1 MKAESEGGRRS
12 GSESGRSLGAVT
24 SGGDGSQGVVIEV
37 DVDEAAVAALP
48 GGEYTVSVYM
58 VGNGTEAKQA
68 IRVMDLE
75 SLEPVAHTPLID
87 GSATRTSASNTTG
100 GQKEPNTESAKGFSE
115 GVYFRLRY
123 SRGVRLRIMSIDG
136 SNTASAVFVDRKAL
150 E

>member
-1 MKAESEGGRRS
+1 MRDARRAS
-12 GSESGRSLGAVT
+12 PVETILARNHKGRSIHVPPT
-24 SGGDGSQGVVIEV
+24 HHISFSSVERT
-37 DVDEAAVAALP
+37 VAAQIMTTIAT
-48 GGEYTVSVYM
+48 YSVPSRSSF
-58 VGNGTEAKQA
+58 G
-68 IRVMDLE
+68 
-75 SLEPVAHTPLID
+75 HTPLID